1 MSGFAIHA
9 TWWGENSRRVRI
21 RVYAESTPEK
31 RQSRTRSAC
40 AAGRRSLTAGFP
52 RRAHQQSKLLKP
64 LQLLHHRVSVFHLTT
79 ILTTVFVA
87 HFCSHN
93 WLVTHTKNRI
103 SLANTAFQD
112 QCKCAIFE
120 KKTPQKHWKRWRQLC
135 KSVHGLNVSVWVF
148 GGFTKNNI
156 SHQMLIL
163 RHLLATSIHAYPS
176 GSENPGFKPIKALT
190 RFV

>member
-1 MSGFAIHA
+1 M
-9 TWWGENSRRVRI
+9 RRPRVRSPP
-21 RVYAESTPEK
+21 RAPWWLVLTTDERNARSQSHGKSYTQYA
-31 RQSRTRSAC
+31 RDWQARSAKTE
-40 AAGRRSLTAGFP
+40 RLRTSRS
-52 RRAHQQSKLLKP
+52 SKSLKP

-93 WLVTHTKNRI
+93 WPAAPAKNRI

-120 KKTPQKHWKRWRQLC
+120 KKRLKRPWKRWRQLC
-135 KSVHGLNVSVWVF
+135 KFVQGLNGSIWVF
-148 GGFTKNNI
+148 GRFTKTCI
-156 SHQMLIL
+156 FHQMLIF
-163 RHLLATSIHAYPS
+163 RHLLKTSIPAYPS